1 MSLFI
6 DKKYI
11 NLIANHFEKFKWK
24 SDNLAN
30 CRCKFCGDSS
40 RHKNKAR
47 GYFFVKS
54 NNFFY
59 KCHNCGVGYS
69 IYNLLQQVAPSMCK
83 EYSTER
89 FIAGDNRGNYVKPTQ
104 KEIYPFTMEETKV
117 NIQYLEELPSD
128 HKARLFVEGRKI
140 PKAHWKN
147 IGYAED
153 FSKVAEQFDESY
165 KDKFFKEDRLIICVK
180 SMMGMCGLQGRSF
193 SKMNKMKYI
202 TLKKENRSCFY
213 NYDNVDTSKTFFVL
227 EGPIDS
233 MFLKNSI
240 ATMGMSAFKT
250 LDEKIDDT
258 NAVYVVDNQP
268 YNREVVNTIQNLI
281 ERNKKVCIFP
291 VGMSEKDL
299 NDMAMSGLDP
309 QQIVENNIYSD
320 LKAKLVF
327 NNWKKI

>member
-1 MSLFI
+1 
-6 DKKYI
+6 
-11 NLIANHFEKFKWK
+11 
-24 SDNLAN
+24 
-30 CRCKFCGDSS
+30 
-40 RHKNKAR
+40 
-47 GYFFVKS
+47 
-54 NNFFY
+54 
-59 KCHNCGVGYS
+59 
-69 IYNLLQQVAPSMCK
+69 
-83 EYSTER
+83 
-89 FIAGDNRGNYVKPTQ
+89 
-104 KEIYPFTMEETKV
+104 
-117 NIQYLEELPSD
+117 
-128 HKARLFVEGRKI
+128 
-140 PKAHWKN
+140 
-147 IGYAED
+147 
-153 FSKVAEQFDESY
+153 
-165 KDKFFKEDRLIICVK
+165 
-180 SMMGMCGLQGRSF
+180 MCGLQGRSF

-268 YNREVVNTIQNLI
+268 YNREVVNTIENLI